1 MGIERGCEKGAHGN
15 GAPAANQTRE
25 RGAGLPATRRGEG
38 CERRQAPFIA
48 T

>member
-15 GAPAANQTRE
+15 GPPAANQTFK
-25 RGAGLPATRRGEG
+25 
-38 CERRQAPFIA
+38 RRQAPFIA